1 MLKAM
6 TAADL
11 IEQGR
16 AQRNA
21 GNLASAAGSYRH
33 AVELLRAANQPL
45 RLAHTIRHVG
55 DILQDAAKLTEAEP
69 CYEEALSIYRPHPD
83 TRPLDLAN
91 AIAGHARLAEK
102 LNRRQH
108 AILLW
113 KDAYD
118 LYTSC
123 GIEAGIEEA
132 GSRLGD
138 LWTRP

>member
-1 MLKAM
+1 M

-21 GNLASAAGSYRH
+21 GDLASAADSYRH
-33 AVELLRAANQPL
+33 AVELLRTSNQPL
-45 RLAHTIRHVG
+45 RLAHAFRHVG
-55 DILQDAAKLTEAEP
+55 DILQDAANLTEAEP

-91 AIAGHARLAEK
+91 AVAGYARLAEK
-102 LNRRQH
+102 LNHRRQ

-113 KDAYD
+113 KEAYD

-123 GIEAGIEEA
+123 GVEAGIEEA
-132 GSRLGD
+132 DSRLGD
-138 LWTRP
+138 LRTRP